1 MEDDTASRPVI
12 GRVLESISMA
22 TVAAVAPHYARP
34 KPLAPA
40 RGYDLAVVVPT
51 FNEADNV
58 AGIVTSLDIA
68 LHAIRYEIVFVDD
81 WSSDGTAARIEVL
94 AADRADIRVI
104 RRFDRRGLSSAVIEG
119 MMATMAPIVA
129 VIDGDGQHDE
139 QLLPRLFAL
148 VRSGSADVAI
158 GSRYCA
164 NGSTG
169 DWGSFRLR
177 CSRAATRLSRLV
189 LQSPVADPM
198 SGFFVVRRDKVEALL
213 PRLSG
218 RGFKILFDLLSSSP
232 EPLRAIELPF
242 KFRPRTAGESKLG
255 TGVVLDYLVTIT
267 DRLIRR
273 VLPSRLVMFATVGTL
288 GLGVHLAVLKTVLA
302 NADARFAV
310 AQTIAVLA
318 AIAFNFLVNNAITFR
333 DRTLRGWR
341 FVTGLLSFYAVC
353 GLGALANVG
362 IGVVLFSEHH
372 RWWVSGVAGALV
384 GSLWN
389 FGAAT
394 LVTWRKR

>member
-1 MEDDTASRPVI
+1 MSIGVAIAPYRTA
-12 GRVLESISMA
+12 
-22 TVAAVAPHYARP
+22 
-34 KPLAPA
+34 PLAA
-40 RGYDLAVVVPT
+40 LAGGYDLAVVVPT
-51 FNEADNV
+51 YDEADNV
-58 AGIVTSLDIA
+58 AGIIASLDVA
-68 LHAIRYEIVFVDD
+68 LCDIRYEIIFVDD
-81 WSSDGTAARIEVL
+81 WSRDGTAERIALL
-94 AADRADIRVI
+94 AADRPNIRVI

-119 MMATMAPIVA
+119 MMATMAPVVA

-148 VRSGSADVAI
+148 VRTGTADVAI
-158 GSRYCA
+158 GSRYCV

-169 DWGSFRLR
+169 DWGAIRLR
-177 CSRAATRLSRLV
+177 LSRAATRLSQWV

-198 SGFFVVRRDKVEALL
+198 SGFFVIRRDTVEALL

-242 KFRPRTAGESKLG
+242 EFRARTAGESKLG
-255 TGVVLDYLVTIT
+255 TGVVLDYLVTIA

-273 VLPSRLVMFATVGTL
+273 ILPSRLVMFAAVGTL
-288 GLGVHLAVLKTVLA
+288 GLGVHLATLETTLA
-302 NADARFAV
+302 VADARFAV
-310 AQTIAVLA
+310 AQTCAVLV

-341 FVTGLLSFYAVC
+341 FIGGLASFYAVC
-353 GLGALANVG
+353 GLGALANIG
-362 IGVVLFSEHH
+362 IGSVLFAEHH
-372 RWWVSGVAGALV
+372 RWWVSGAAGALV

-389 FGAAT
+389 FAAAT
-394 LVTWRKR
+394 LVTWRRR

>member
-1 MEDDTASRPVI
+1 MS
-12 GRVLESISMA
+12 
-22 TVAAVAPHYARP
+22 TVAVAAPLFARP
-34 KPLAPA
+34 QPLPLV

-58 AGIVTSLDIA
+58 AGIVAALDIA
-68 LHAIRYEIVFVDD
+68 LAGIRYEIVFVDD
-81 WSSDGTAARIEVL
+81 WSSDGTTARIETV
-94 AADRADIRVI
+94 AADRADVRVI

-169 DWGSFRLR
+169 DWGALRLR

-242 KFRPRTAGESKLG
+242 EFRPRTAGESKLG
-255 TGVVLDYLVTIT
+255 TGVVLDYLVTIA

-273 VLPSRLVMFATVGTL
+273 VLPSRLVMFAAVGTL
-288 GLGVHLAVLKTVLA
+288 GLAVHLSVLRTVLA
-302 NADARFAV
+302 TTDAGFAA
-310 AQTIAVLA
+310 AQTCAVLV

-341 FVTGLLSFYAVC
+341 FAGGLVSFYGVC

-362 IGVVLFSEHH
+362 IGSVLFADHH

-389 FGAAT
+389 FAAAM

>member
-1 MEDDTASRPVI
+1 M
-12 GRVLESISMA
+12 SIN
-22 TVAAVAPHYARP
+22 VAIAARDAL
-34 KPLAPA
+34 PLLVERAG
-40 RGYDLAVVVPT
+40 GYDLAVIVPT

-58 AGIVTSLDIA
+58 AGIIASLDIA
-68 LHAIRYEIVFVDD
+68 LRDIRYEIVFVDD
-81 WSSDGTAARIEVL
+81 WSSDGTAARITAL

-148 VRSGSADVAI
+148 VRDGNADVAI

-164 NGSTG
+164 MGSTG
-169 DWGSFRLR
+169 NWGSLRLR
-177 CSRAATRLSRLV
+177 CSQAATRLSRLV

-198 SGFFVVRRDKVEALL
+198 SGFFAERRDRVEALL

-232 EPLRAIELPF
+232 EPLRAVELPF
-242 KFRPRTAGESKLG
+242 EFRSRTAGESKLG
-255 TGVVLDYLVTIT
+255 TGVVLDYLVTIA

-273 VLPSRLVMFATVGTL
+273 VLPSRLVMFAAVGTL
-288 GLGVHLAVLKTVLA
+288 GLGVHLAVLKAMLA
-302 NADARFAV
+302 VEDARFAP
-310 AQTIAVLA
+310 AQTVAVLV
-318 AIAFNFLVNNAITFR
+318 AIAFNFVVNNAITFR
-333 DRTLRGWR
+333 DRTLRGRR
-341 FVTGLLSFYAVC
+341 FVSGLASFYAVC

-362 IGVVLFSEHH
+362 IGMVLFSEHH

-389 FGAAT
+389 YAAAM

>member
-1 MEDDTASRPVI
+1 
-12 GRVLESISMA
+12 
-22 TVAAVAPHYARP
+22 
-34 KPLAPA
+34 
-40 RGYDLAVVVPT
+40 
-51 FNEADNV
+51 
-58 AGIVTSLDIA
+58 
-68 LHAIRYEIVFVDD
+68 
-81 WSSDGTAARIEVL
+81 
-94 AADRADIRVI
+94 
-104 RRFDRRGLSSAVIEG
+104 
-119 MMATMAPIVA
+119 MATMAPIVA

-148 VRSGSADVAI
+148 VRGGSADVAI

-198 SGFFVVRRDKVEALL
+198 SGYLRGPARHGRGAAAAPVR
-213 PRLSG
+213 PRLQDPVRSAE
-218 RGFKILFDLLSSSP
+218 L
-232 EPLRAIELPF
+232 EPRAAARDRTAVRV
-242 KFRPRTAGESKLG
+242 FRPRTAGESKLG
-255 TGVVLDYLVTIT
+255 TGVVLDYLVTIA

-273 VLPSRLVMFATVGTL
+273 VLPSRLVMFAAVGTL
-288 GLGVHLAVLKTVLA
+288 GLGVHLAVLETGL
-302 NADARFAV
+302 DLEGARFAA
-310 AQTIAVLA
+310 AQTAAVLV
-318 AIAFNFLVNNAITFR
+318 AIAFNFIMNNAVTFR

-341 FVTGLLSFYAVC
+341 FIGGLASFYAVC

-362 IGVVLFSEHH
+362 IGVALFAEHH

-389 FGAAT
+389 FGAAM

>member
-1 MEDDTASRPVI
+1 MS
-12 GRVLESISMA
+12 
-22 TVAAVAPHYARP
+22 TVAAAVPHFARIRP
-34 KPLAPA
+34 SAPA
-40 RGYDLAVVVPT
+40 FSYDLAVVVPT

-58 AGIVTSLDIA
+58 ERIVASLDLA
-68 LHAIRYEIVFVDD
+68 LDGIRYEIVFVDD
-81 WSSDGTAARIEVL
+81 WSGDGTAARIAAI
-94 AADRADIRVI
+94 AADRTDIRVI

-139 QLLPRLFAL
+139 KLLPRLFAL
-148 VRSGSADVAI
+148 VRSGNADVAI

-169 DWGSFRLR
+169 NWDSLRLR
-177 CSRAATRLSRLV
+177 CSRAATRLSQMV

-198 SGFFVVRRDKVEALL
+198 SGFFVVRRDRVEALL

-242 KFRPRTAGESKLG
+242 EFRARTAGESKLG
-255 TGVVLDYLVTIT
+255 TGVVLDYLVTIA

-273 VLPSRLVMFATVGTL
+273 VLPPRLVMFATVGTL
-288 GLGVHLAVLKTVLA
+288 GLGVHVAVLRAMLA
-302 NADARFAV
+302 FENMRFAT
-310 AQTIAVLA
+310 AQTVAVLI
-318 AIAFNFLVNNAITFR
+318 AIAFNFLINNAVTFR
-333 DRTLRGWR
+333 DRTLKGWR
-341 FVTGLLSFYAVC
+341 FVAGLGSFYAVC
-353 GLGALANVG
+353 GIGALANVG

-389 FGAAT
+389 FGAAM

>member
-1 MEDDTASRPVI
+1 
-12 GRVLESISMA
+12 MA
-22 TVAAVAPHYARP
+22 TIAAVAPQFAMPRP
-34 KPLAPA
+34 SALVC
-40 RGYDLAVVVPT
+40 GYDLAVIIPT
-51 FNEADNV
+51 FNEAENV
-58 AGIVTSLDIA
+58 AAIVASLDIA
-68 LHAIRYEIVFVDD
+68 LDGIRYEIVFVDD
-81 WSSDGTAARIEVL
+81 WSGDGTAARIEAI
-94 AADRADIRVI
+94 AADRADIRVL

-148 VRSGSADVAI
+148 VRSGSAEVAI
-158 GSRYCA
+158 GSRYCM

-169 DWGSFRLR
+169 NWGSLRLR

-189 LQSPVADPM
+189 LQSPVNDPM
-198 SGFFVVRRDKVEALL
+198 SGFFAVRRDKVEALL

-232 EPLRAIELPF
+232 EPLRAVEVPF
-242 KFRPRTAGESKLG
+242 EFRVRTAGESKLG
-255 TGVVLDYLVTIT
+255 TGVVLDYLVTIA

-273 VLPSRLVMFATVGTL
+273 VLPSRLVMFAAVGTL
-288 GLGVHLAVLKTVLA
+288 GLAVHLAALEAMLA
-302 NADARFAV
+302 KADVRFAV
-310 AQTIAVLA
+310 AQAIAVLV
-318 AIAFNFLVNNAITFR
+318 AIAFNFVVNNAVTFR
-333 DRTLRGWR
+333 DRRLRGWR
-341 FVTGLLSFYAVC
+341 LASGLVSFYAAC

-384 GSLWN
+384 GALWN

>member
-1 MEDDTASRPVI
+1 MS
-12 GRVLESISMA
+12 
-22 TVAAVAPHYARP
+22 TVAAVAPSYARP
-34 KPLAPA
+34 RPLALA
-40 RGYDLAVVVPT
+40 HGYDLAVVVPT
-51 FNEADNV
+51 FNEAENV
-58 AGIVTSLDIA
+58 ARIVASIDAVLTGI
-68 LHAIRYEIVFVDD
+68 HYEIVFVDD
-81 WSSDGTAARIEVL
+81 WSSDGTAARVETI
-94 AADRADIRVI
+94 AADRTNVRVI

-177 CSRAATRLSRLV
+177 CSHAATRLSRLV

-242 KFRPRTAGESKLG
+242 TFRPRTAGESKLG
-255 TGVVLDYLVTIT
+255 TGVVLDYLVTIA

-273 VLPSRLVMFATVGTL
+273 VLPSRLVMFAAVGTL
-288 GLGVHLAVLKTVLA
+288 GLGVHLAVLETMLA
-302 NADARFAV
+302 RAGTRFSV
-310 AQTIAVLA
+310 AQTAAVLV
-318 AIAFNFLVNNAITFR
+318 AIAFNFVINNAVTFR

-341 FVTGLLSFYAVC
+341 FAGGLASFYAVC

-362 IGVVLFSEHH
+362 IGSVLFAEHH

-389 FGAAT
+389 FAAAM